1 MVMIMRS
8 LQDRAV
14 LLLETI
20 VGKEELANMLNNES
34 AAILQGGLYALYH
47 SDMHKCIH
55 LGYTDNSLAYGIRP
69 RSVTP
74 SNAFKTPL
82 STIENDESRY
92 LRVYIDWKTKSF
104 DKNNWMDDHNA
115 MVTVN
120 NDIVMSV
127 FKMFEEDSV
136 FEIKYDFEEFGGIA
150 TRFYK
155 FGFRLR
161 GGRVKFQFI
170 SANINLE
177 DDPYFWTTLSDFI
190 GSRYA
195 VYVPTDLLKTDYARI
210 IDGLPEQ
217 IAWSEFEARYADPQ
231 YGKKS

>member
-1 MVMIMRS
+1 MRTI
-8 LQDRAV
+8 QDRAK
-14 LLLETI
+14 LLFETI
-20 VGKEELANMLNNES
+20 LGKEELATMLGNETG
-34 AAILQGGLYALYH
+34 AILQGGFYALYH
-47 SDMHKCIH
+47 SDMQKCIH
-55 LGYTDNSLAYGIRP
+55 LGCTDNSLTHRNRP
-69 RSVTP
+69 RSMTP

-82 STIENDESRY
+82 STIENDESKY

-104 DKNNWMDDHNA
+104 DKNNWIEDHNA
-115 MVTVN
+115 LVTVN
-120 NDIVMSV
+120 NDILMKV

-136 FEIKYDFEEFGGIA
+136 FEVKYDFEEFGGVA

-170 SANINLE
+170 SANLNLT
-177 DDPYFWTTLSDFI
+177 DDPYFWQTLADFI

-195 VYVPTDLLKTDYARI
+195 LYVPAELLKTDYAAI

-217 IAWSEFEARYADPQ
+217 ISWSEFEGRYADPQ
-231 YGKKS
+231 YGKK

>member
-1 MVMIMRS
+1 MRS
-8 LQDRAV
+8 LQERAV

-20 VGKEELANMLNNES
+20 LGKEELETMLSNES
-34 AAILQGGLYALYH
+34 AAILQGGLYVLYH
-47 SDMHKCIH
+47 SEMQKCVH
-55 LGYTDNSLAYGIRP
+55 FGYTDNSLTNRNRP
-69 RSVTP
+69 RSMTP

-82 STIENDESRY
+82 SNIENDESKY

-104 DKNNWMDDHNA
+104 DKNNWFEDHNA
-115 MVTVN
+115 MATVN
-120 NDIVMSV
+120 HDILNSV
-127 FKMFEEDSV
+127 CKMFEEDSV
-136 FEIKYDFEEFGGIA
+136 FEVKYDFEEFGGIA

-170 SANINLE
+170 SANIDLE

-195 VYVPTDLLKTDYARI
+195 VYVPADLLKTDYASI

-217 IAWSEFEARYADPQ
+217 IAWSEFEARYVDPQ
-231 YGKKS
+231 YGKK

>member
-1 MVMIMRS
+1 MSS
-8 LQDRAV
+8 LQERAV

-20 VGKEELANMLNNES
+20 VGKKELATMLSNES
-34 AAILQGGLYALYH
+34 AAILQGGLYVLYH
-47 SDMHKCIH
+47 SEMQKCVH
-55 LGYTDNSLAYGIRP
+55 FGYTDNSLTHRNRP
-69 RSVTP
+69 RSMTP

-82 STIENDESRY
+82 STIENDESKY

-104 DKNNWMDDHNA
+104 DKNNWFEDHNA
-115 MVTVN
+115 MATVN
-120 NDIVMSV
+120 HDILNSV
-127 FKMFEEDSV
+127 CKMFEEDSV
-136 FEIKYDFEEFGGIA
+136 FEVKYDFEEFGGIA

-170 SANINLE
+170 SANIDLE
-177 DDPYFWTTLSDFI
+177 NDPYFWTTLSDFI

-195 VYVPTDLLKTDYARI
+195 VYVPAELLKTDYAAI

-231 YGKKS
+231 YGKK

>member
-1 MVMIMRS
+1 MRS
-8 LQDRAV
+8 LQERAV

-20 VGKEELANMLNNES
+20 VGKEELATMLSNES

-47 SDMHKCIH
+47 SDMQKCIY
-55 LGYTDNSLAYGIRP
+55 LGYTDNSLTHRNRP
-69 RSVTP
+69 RSMTP

-82 STIENDESRY
+82 SIIENDESKY

-104 DKNNWMDDHNA
+104 DKNNWFEDLNA
-115 MVTVN
+115 MGSAN
-120 NDIVMSV
+120 SGILNSV
-127 FKMFEEDSV
+127 LKMFEEDSV
-136 FEIKYDFEEFGGIA
+136 FEVKYDFEEFGGIA

-195 VYVPTDLLKTDYARI
+195 VYVPAELLKTDYASI
-210 IDGLPEQ
+210 IAGLPEQ
-217 IAWSEFEARYADPQ
+217 IACEEFEARYADPQ
-231 YGKKS
+231 YGKK

>member
-1 MVMIMRS
+1 MSS

-20 VGKEELANMLNNES
+20 VGKEELATMLSNETG
-34 AAILQGGLYALYH
+34 AILQGGFYALYH
-47 SDMHKCIH
+47 SDMQKCIH
-55 LGYTDNSLAYGIRP
+55 LGYTDNSLTHRNRP
-69 RSVTP
+69 RSMTP

-82 STIENDESRY
+82 STIENDESQY

-104 DKNNWMDDHNA
+104 DKNEWFQDHNA

-120 NDIVMSV
+120 NNILIAVS
-127 FKMFEEDSV
+127 KMFEEDSV
-136 FEIKYDFEEFGGIA
+136 FEVKYDFEEFGGVA

-195 VYVPTDLLKTDYARI
+195 VYVPADLLKTDYASI

-217 IAWSEFEARYADPQ
+217 IVWSEFEARYADPQ
-231 YGKKS
+231 YGKK